1 MQPSELNVLRKSLV
15 SILPNLPPSIHSIRI
30 AYFMATDP
38 VGSQYLHKCLTANLP
53 LPLSL
58 ATSNAL
64 TMLLIQKADVKEI
77 NTVGSLKN
85 LKPPKLVRLF
95 FYFCSPHPLFGES
108 RKGGCGIQEAFF
120 SPLHPLSPRF

>member
-1 MQPSELNVLRKSLV
+1 MLEQVCLLQPSELNVLRKSLV

-64 TMLLIQKADVKEI
+64 TMLLIQKADVKEL
-77 NTVGSLKN
+77 NTVGSFKRSETS
-85 LKPPKLVRLF
+85 KTRQTF
-95 FYFCSPHPLFGES
+95 FFL
-108 RKGGCGIQEAFF
+108 
-120 SPLHPLSPRF
+120 LL

>member
-95 FYFCSPHPLFGES
+95 FTFVVHSHFLGKVEKVGVEYRRP
-108 RKGGCGIQEAFF
+108 F
-120 SPLHPLSPRF
+120 SLPYTP